1 MLKVVFRQAK
11 IINIFL
17 IAEGIINIFPNL
29 RKRTPPWLAGVILFP
44 LIPQHCLV
52 PALSVSSNYQY
63 NIESR
68 SGPLTSATWQ
78 SGTTTM
84 RG

>member
-1 MLKVVFRQAK
+1 MLKVVFLQAK

-44 LIPQHCLV
+44 PNSTTLPGASFECFKQPPVQH
-52 PALSVSSNYQY
+52 
-63 NIESR
+63 
-68 SGPLTSATWQ
+68 
-78 SGTTTM
+78 
-84 RG
+84 